1 MNPSLT
7 KKQALAVVT
16 AMLAQKTVGVSEGD
30 EVSFIEAASLHA
42 ALEALLGVGNLPY
55 ESMLRAHA
63 HRTDGNYAAIKGL
76 RPLLELLR
84 QVAEVLLEPV
94 TEARVDTEGAAQ
106 LAATLSVHPTKP
118 EVLLLRVQNVPQY
131 GDEDLRDVAVDV
143 TGLPHQAYAVSRI
156 IKALRGGVEVG

>member
-16 AMLAQKTVGVSEGD
+16 AMLAQKTVGVSEC
-30 EVSFIEAASLHA
+30 EAASFIEAASLRA
-42 ALEALLGVGNLPY
+42 ALEALLGVENLPL
-55 ESMLRAHA
+55 ENQLRSHA
-63 HRTDGNYAAIKGL
+63 YRTDGDYSAIKHL

-84 QVAEVLLEPV
+84 QVADVLLEPV
-94 TEARVDTEGAAQ
+94 ASARVDTEGAAK

-156 IKALRGGVEVG
+156 VKTLRGGVEVG